1 MQKRKGSY
9 DRKEAILNKLLCDPL
24 AYSKKKKIAPVSYVA
39 NLMLTSRSN
48 KDQIKE
54 IKEILES
61 RISNQRY
68 PYNAIKKRL

>member
-9 DRKEAILNKLLCDPL
+9 DRKEAIFNKLMNDPL
-24 AYSKKKKIAPVSYVA
+24 AFSKKKKIASVSYVA
-39 NLMLTSRSN
+39 NLMLTSGSN

-54 IKEILES
+54 ILWS
-61 RISNQRY
+61 RTSNQRY

>member
-9 DRKEAILNKLLCDPL
+9 DRKKAIFNKLMFDPL
-24 AYSKKKKIAPVSYVA
+24 AYSKKKKIASVSYVVD
-39 NLMLTSRSN
+39 LMLTSHSN

-54 IKEILES
+54 ILGS
-61 RISNQRY
+61 RISNGRY